1 MLNDSE
7 KKFYQKGWFM
17 WLMLIIFFPIGLYLL
32 WKNPDYSKKAKIIIT
47 TVLAVFLIFGHNS
60 KDTKK
65 VQNVSKGNVQASQ
78 TKPANTDKDTKQK
91 LEYEQ
96 KKQASSEILK
106 ILNDMPANT
115 DQVEKLTWYQP
126 WGKDKLP
133 AESAVYWYAG
143 KKGDH
148 VWLRTKIVQF
158 SSGINWVFWDKL
170 IFSTD
175 NKNWEHKISGVFAGQ
190 SGGGKHTQVV
200 YGGKYETLDLPF
212 EDLRPGYELLV
223 NGENPIIRLS
233 GKEYHFD
240 YKLDQED
247 IDHLKTGLYLY
258 DQLKIVNNELVK

>member
-17 WLMLIIFFPIGLYLL
+17 WLMLIVFFPIGLFLL
-32 WKNPDYSKKAKIIIT
+32 WKNPDYSRKTKTIISVI
-47 TVLAVFLIFGHNS
+47 LAVFLIFGHNS
-60 KDTKK
+60 KGTKNG
-65 VQNVSKGNVQASQ
+65 QNTSNENLKITQ
-78 TKPANTDKDTKQK
+78 TKSTNTDKATKQK

-96 KKQASSEILK
+96 KKQASAEILK

-115 DQVEKLTWYQP
+115 DPVEKQTWYQP
-126 WGKDKLP
+126 WGKGEYP

-143 KKGDH
+143 KKENH

-175 NKNWEHKISGVFAGQ
+175 NKNWEYKIPNVFAGQ

-200 YGGKYETLDLPF
+200 YGGKYETLDLSF
-212 EDLRPGYELLV
+212 DKLRPGYEILV

-233 GKEYHFD
+233 GKEYYHD

-247 IDHLKTGLYLY
+247 LDHLKTGLYLY